1 MKIIDNYLF
10 DLDGDE
16 FLLRSFDYHQTKKKI
31 NKYPLVH
38 LDKIYIL
45 EIEEE
50 LQQMYDLLQEDT
62 IYIIICVKMERK
74 KVFFT
79 YPVLDDSPQLTMFW
93 KFYNNKIDRR
103 KRTKIIPY
111 IKDNRSFLMK
121 NNKPVLIAKKINV
134 EFEKFNNIIQMNI
147 VLNKNFLVRKVLKY
161 ILSKDK
167 SVYVGLTIETY
178 EEDLCEEE
186 LLCIFGLNNLREL
199 NDVNYKSL

>member
-10 DLDGDE
+10 NLDGDE
-16 FLLRSFDYHQTKKKI
+16 FLLRSIDYHQTKKKI
-31 NKYPLVH
+31 YKYPLLH

-45 EIEEE
+45 EIDED
-50 LQQMYDLLQEDT
+50 LKQMYDLLSEDMT
-62 IYIIICVKMERK
+62 YLIICVKMATK

-79 YPVLDDSPQLTMFW
+79 YPVYDDSPQLKMFW

-111 IKDNRSFLMK
+111 IKDNRSILMK

-134 EFEKFNNIIQMNI
+134 EFEQFDNIIQMNI

-167 SVYVGLTIETY
+167 SVYVGLTIETH

-199 NDVNYKSL
+199 NDIDYESL